1 MAAGAPI
8 WQPGKG
14 RRLMREAVIH
24 RFPMSDPGDVS
35 AIARAISDG
44 IVVPGRIIA
53 ILGKTEGNG
62 CVNDFS
68 RGYATQS
75 LRHLLEK
82 YLDEAVLAGISLVM
96 SGGTEGALT
105 PHWIVFETIEA
116 SDRPQTAA
124 KALAMASFVTR
135 DLLPEELGR
144 SAQVALVAQ
153 GVREAMTRA
162 GIGSADDVHFVQI
175 KCPLLTV
182 ARTAEAAT
190 RGQHC
195 VTGDTLK
202 SMGYSRGA
210 SALGVALALGELG
223 HGAIS
228 DAVIGTDFDL
238 FSRRASASAGIEL
251 MGHEIVVL
259 GMSDAW
265 TGDLRIDHAVM
276 ADAIDLEPVGSMLSR
291 LGLGARYPLDA
302 QARDAIV
309 TLLVKAEASRSGQVR
324 GLRHTMLD
332 DSDISQTRHA
342 RAFVAGALAGAIGHT
357 ALFVSGGAEH
367 QGPDGG
373 GPCAV
378 IVDAARL
385 PATAPMEQTP

>member
-1 MAAGAPI
+1 
-8 WQPGKG
+8 
-14 RRLMREAVIH
+14 MREAVVH

-35 AIARAISDG
+35 AIAKAIAAG
-44 IVVPGRIIA
+44 IIVPARIIA

-75 LRHLLEK
+75 LRHLLATH
-82 YLDEAVLAGISLVM
+82 LDEAALAGISLVM

-105 PHWIVFETIEA
+105 PHWIVFEVIED
-116 SDRPQTAA
+116 SDRPQTAPR
-124 KALAMASFVTR
+124 ALAMASVVTR
-135 DLLPEELGR
+135 DLLPEEFGR
-144 SAQVALVAQ
+144 TAQVELVAQ
-153 GVREAMTRA
+153 GVREAMSRA
-162 GIGSADDVHFVQI
+162 GITSSDDVHFVQI

-182 ARTAEAAT
+182 ARTAEAAA
-190 RGQHC
+190 RGYGC

-210 SALGVALALGELG
+210 SALGVALALGELDRD
-223 HGAIS
+223 AIG
-228 DAVIGTDFDL
+228 DAVIGSDFEL

-265 TGDLRIDHAVM
+265 TGELRIDHAVM
-276 ADAIDLEPVGSMLSR
+276 ADAIDLAPIGSMLSR
-291 LGLGARYPLDA
+291 LGLGERYPLDA

-342 RAFVAGALAGAIGHT
+342 RAFVAGVLAGAIGHT

-378 IVDAARL
+378 IVDAARM
-385 PATAPMEQTP
+385 PSPGRREGSP